1 MKYIKQLVII
11 MLFVFLGELANHFI
25 PLTIPASI
33 YGMIFLF
40 IALCTKVVKLEQIE
54 ETGEFLL
61 AIMLVF
67 FVPAAVGIMDTFL
80 AHQNN
85 IIKIV
90 IIVFISTIVVLTV
103 TAVVSQIVIKL
114 SNKFREKKAVKGVQK
129 NRKENDKSSLK
140 KRNTKNKGNLK
151 SSNKKKEGLSKI
163 ENKKKAKGRK

>member
-103 TAVVSQIVIKL
+103 TAVVSQIVIKI
-114 SNKFREKKAVKGVQK
+114 SNKFREQKDVKDVKNNKKEKDKINFKKNNNKTKVNQK
-129 NRKENDKSSLK
+129 SNSK
-140 KRNTKNKGNLK
+140 KNKSICK
-151 SSNKKKEGLSKI
+151 V
-163 ENKKKAKGRK
+163 ENKKKSKGRK